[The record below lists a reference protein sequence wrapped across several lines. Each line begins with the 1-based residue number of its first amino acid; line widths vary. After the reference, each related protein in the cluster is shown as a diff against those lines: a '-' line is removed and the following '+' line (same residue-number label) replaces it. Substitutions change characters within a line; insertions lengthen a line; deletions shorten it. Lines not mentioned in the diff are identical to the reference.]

1 MNANA
6 HGSGRAAH
14 RHRPEE
20 HTMWQLHA
28 SFRLGDYRT
37 PELDVTPVVGI
48 TLIAAVVG
56 LMIGT
61 GL

>member
-1 MNANA
+1 ML
-6 HGSGRAAH
+6 
-14 RHRPEE
+14 
-20 HTMWQLHA
+20 QLHA

-48 TLIAAVVG
+48 TLILAVLG